1 MTALHRKL
9 LRDLWQLRGPA
20 VAISLVVACG
30 VATFVMSLSTLSTLE
45 STRAAYY
52 ERYRFS
58 DVFVRVKRAPESLAQ
73 RLAEIP
79 GVRHAQTRIVQFVTL
94 DVPDLPEP
102 ATGRLVSL
110 PDHGQPVL
118 NGLYLQSGRWPQP
131 RVEGEAL
138 VSDGFA
144 KAHQLHPGDKVR
156 AILNGR
162 RQDLKIVGVA
172 LSPEFIYQIREGD
185 ILPDDRRFGIFWM
198 CRSTLE
204 NVFDME
210 GAFNDAV
217 LSLRPGGVEEEVL
230 RRVDLLTD
238 PYGGV
243 GAYGREDQVSHR
255 FISNE
260 MNELR
265 GMARVVPTIFLLV
278 AGFLLQV
285 VVSRVVGTQREQIAM
300 LKAFGYR
307 RSEIGLHYLQLVL
320 FVTLVGTVLG
330 IGVGIWL
337 GRGVASMYT
346 RFFHFP
352 VFYFVL
358 DGRVV
363 VGAILVSLGAACL
376 ATLGAVIRAVRLPP
390 AEAMRPEP
398 PPMYRAGWFERSG
411 LARRLSTVTRMVQRQ
426 LTRRPLRA
434 ALTCLGLSL
443 AVAILILGSFMAD
456 ALDHVIE
463 TEFQIAQRQDLTLVL
478 TEPTNGRVTAEIAHL
493 PGVRRVEPFRSVAI
507 RLRSGGQSRRVGLMG
522 LTRDAELFR
531 IVDVQRHTIPLPL
544 DGLVLSISLGRKL
557 GLQAG
562 DFVQVE
568 VLEGR
573 RPHVL
578 MRVATLV
585 SDFQGESAYAPIDVV
600 QQLMQEGDAVSGAFV
615 SADPAQTT
623 ALYQKLKETPRL
635 IGATL
640 KDAALRSLRET
651 IAANLLT
658 MRAFNVAFACII
670 AFGVVYNSARIA
682 LAERSRDLATL
693 RVLGFTRREVS
704 SVLLIELGL
713 QIAVAIPL
721 GLLLGYGLAA
731 FVINS
736 SYDTQLFRIPLI
748 INESTYGF
756 AATVTLIAAFVSS
769 LVVVRRVDQLDMVS
783 VLKSRE

>member
-30 VATFVMSLSTLSTLE
+30 VATFVMSLCTLSTLE

-52 ERYRFS
+52 ERYRFAE
-58 DVFVRVKRAPESLAQ
+58 VFVRVKRAPEFLAA

-79 GVRHAQTRIVQFVTL
+79 GVRHVQTRIVQSVIL

-102 ATGRLVSL
+102 ATGQLVSL

-118 NGLYLQSGRWPQP
+118 NGLYLQSGRWPAP
-131 RVEGEAL
+131 RVPGEAL

-144 KAHQLHPGDKVR
+144 KAHKLFPGDRVR

-204 NVFDME
+204 DVFDMN

-217 LSLRPGGVEEEVL
+217 MSLGPDAVEPEVL
-230 RRVDLLTD
+230 RRIDLETD
-238 PYGGV
+238 RFGGV
-243 GAYGREDQVSHR
+243 GAYNREDQLSHR

-260 MNELR
+260 MSELS

-285 VVSRVVGTQREQIAM
+285 VISRVVGTQREQIAM

-307 RSEIGLHYLQLVL
+307 RWEIGLHYLQLVL
-320 FVTLVGTVLG
+320 IVTLVGTALG

-337 GRGVASMYT
+337 GRGISVFYA

-352 VFYFVL
+352 ELQFVL
-358 DGRVV
+358 DRRVLASSV
-363 VGAILVSLGAACL
+363 LISLGAACV
-376 ATLGAVIRAVRLPP
+376 ATLGAVVRAVIRPP

-398 PPMYRAGWFERSG
+398 PAMFHAGWFERSG
-411 LARRLSTVTRMVQRQ
+411 LARRLSPVIRMVQRQ
-426 LTRRPLRA
+426 LLRRPLRA
-434 ALTCLGLSL
+434 GMTCLGLSL
-443 AVAILILGSFMAD
+443 AVSVLILGRFMAD
-456 ALDHVIE
+456 AIDHVME
-463 TEFQIAQRQDLTLVL
+463 TEFGIAQRQDLTLLL
-478 TEPTNGRVTAEIAHL
+478 TEPTNGRVTAEMTHL
-493 PGVRRVEPFRSVAI
+493 PGVRRVEPIRSVPTRMRAG
-507 RLRSGGQSRRVGLMG
+507 SQSRRVGLMG
-522 LTRDAELFR
+522 LSPDAELFR
-531 IVDVQRHTIPLPL
+531 IVDVRRHAIPLPL
-544 DGLVLSISLGRKL
+544 NGVILSGSLSRKL
-557 GLQAG
+557 GLKIG

-573 RPHVL
+573 RPIVSL
-578 MRVATLV
+578 RIAGLV
-585 SDFQGESAYAPIDVV
+585 SDFQGESAYAPLEVV
-600 QQLMQEGDAVSGAFV
+600 QQIMEEGDVVSGAFV
-615 SADPAQTT
+615 SADIARTG
-623 ALYQKLKETPRL
+623 ALYRKLKETPRL
-635 IGATL
+635 TGVTL
-640 KDAALRSLRET
+640 KKAALQSLRDT
-651 IAANLLT
+651 IAENLLR
-658 MRAFNVAFACII
+658 MQAFNVVFASII
-670 AFGVVYNSARIA
+670 AFGVVYNSARIT

-693 RVLGFTRREVS
+693 RVLGFTRQEVS
-704 SVLLIELGL
+704 AVLLIELGIL
-713 QIAVAIPL
+713 TTIAIPL

-731 FVINS
+731 FVIDS

-748 INESTYGF
+748 INQSTYGF
-756 AATVTLIAAFVSS
+756 AALVTLIAAVISS
-769 LVVVRRVDQLDMVS
+769 LVVVRRVERLDMVA